1 MEIINKIH
9 LKQVK
14 NKPELIFVVI
24 ALIYGLT
31 FLFIT
36 PPFQVSDENEHF
48 IKAVGLSEGYW
59 IPEKQGN
66 HIGLYISDNVSQL
79 VMAYPY
85 DIVNESTFTFSNRGM
100 FVDLSDKSIV
110 TYSPVSYVLP
120 AFVIKVAGFFGL
132 PVLWMLYIARLVNL
146 LVWSFLTY
154 FAIKI
159 IPVQKWAFLLVAL
172 MPMTL
177 FQAASVSADSLT
189 IGLSFLAIAYILK
202 LAFDSDPIRKLD
214 FVALLVLGCLI
225 ALSKSIYILIFAL
238 FLLIPK
244 SKFKGYKKKYA
255 LFLVLV
261 TVIVSIVLSWMSL
274 TTSLYAPPIINWSI
288 TGQIQFILNNP
299 LVYMKTFIFTMQNLM
314 DIYLISFVGYFGWLQ
329 FPLPFLW
336 VMLYLLV
343 IMFVGL
349 VDKNE
354 FKISLNQRIFS
365 LFFVLVSIFS
375 IFAFQYLT
383 YNSVGR
389 NFIGGVQGRYFI
401 PFAPMLFV
409 LFYNNIEQVTYF
421 NRTFSFKLNNLS
433 KQFLIEFIVITL
445 SLSLFIIF
453 NSYSII
459 YKV

>member
-1 MEIINKIH
+1 M
-9 LKQVK
+9 
-14 NKPELIFVVI
+14 
-24 ALIYGLT
+24 
-31 FLFIT
+31 
-36 PPFQVSDENEHF
+36 
-48 IKAVGLSEGYW
+48 
-59 IPEKQGN
+59 
-66 HIGLYISDNVSQL
+66 
-79 VMAYPY
+79 
-85 DIVNESTFTFSNRGM
+85 
-100 FVDLSDKSIV
+100 
-110 TYSPVSYVLP
+110 
-120 AFVIKVAGFFGL
+120 
-132 PVLWMLYIARLVNL
+132 
-146 LVWSFLTY
+146 
-154 FAIKI
+154 
-159 IPVQKWAFLLVAL
+159 
-172 MPMTL
+172 
-177 FQAASVSADSLT
+177 
-189 IGLSFLAIAYILK
+189 
-202 LAFDSDPIRKLD
+202 
-214 FVALLVLGCLI
+214 VLGCLI